1 MRKQNI
7 TLKDVAKAAKV
18 SVSTASKAINNKTV
32 VAESTRERVL
42 NVAKKLGYRAS
53 FIPKSLR
60 SRKSKAIGLIL
71 PNIVNPFFCTLAN
84 AVEDIALKEG
94 YVVILGS
101 TKEDIRRESVYFDIF
116 AERWIDG
123 IILAGGTSEDE
134 KYIQYI
140 QEQEI
145 PIVFIDREIE
155 EHFTNSIGID
165 NEMAMYEATKYLI
178 KLGHKQIG
186 FISGP
191 LRIKVFAK
199 RLKGYKRALESSGL
213 EFKENLVE
221 ESDETAFG
229 GGIAARKLLKGNR
242 DITAILASN
251 DMMAIGSLKELDKA
265 GLRVPEDISLMG
277 FDNIPLT
284 SVVTP
289 SLTTVSQPSCEMG
302 TEAMKLLL
310 EIIQGK
316 KKAKSKIIL
325 GTEIVI
331 RESTSPPIK
340 RN

>member
-18 SVSTASKAINNKTV
+18 SISTASKAINNKTV
-32 VAESTRERVL
+32 VAERTRKKVL

-53 FIPKSLR
+53 FIPRSLR
-60 SRKSKAIGLIL
+60 SKNSKAIGLIL

-101 TKEDIRRESVYFDIF
+101 TKDEIKRESLYFDIF

-140 QEQEI
+140 QEQGI

-165 NEMAMYEATKYLI
+165 NEIAMYEATKYLI
-178 KLGHKQIG
+178 DLGHKCIS

-191 LRIKVFAK
+191 LSVKVFTK
-199 RLKGYKRALESSGL
+199 RLKGYKKALENSGL
-213 EFKENLVE
+213 EFEENLVE
-221 ESDETAFG
+221 ESDETASG
-229 GGIAARKLLKGNR
+229 GRIATRNLLKRNKG
-242 DITAILASN
+242 ITAILASN
-251 DMMAIGSLKELDKA
+251 DMMAIGSLKEISEAD
-265 GLRVPEDISLMG
+265 LRVPEDISLMG

-289 SLTTVSQPSCEMG
+289 SLTTVSQPSYEMG
-302 TEAMKLLL
+302 QEAMKLLL

-316 KKAKSKIIL
+316 KTAKSKIIL

-331 RESTSPPIK
+331 RKSTSPPAK
-340 RN
+340 GN

>member
-18 SVSTASKAINNKTV
+18 SISTASKAINNKTV
-32 VAESTRERVL
+32 VARNTRKRVL
-42 NVAKKLGYRAS
+42 NIAKELGYRAS
-53 FIPKSLR
+53 FVPKSLR
-60 SRKSKAIGLIL
+60 SRNSKAVGLIL
-71 PNIVNPFFCTLAN
+71 PNIVNPFFCDLAN

-101 TKEDIRRESVYFDIF
+101 TKDNIKRESLYFDIF

-123 IILAGGTSEDE
+123 IILAGGTGEDE

-140 QEQEI
+140 QDQDI

-165 NEMAMYEATKYLI
+165 NEMAMYEATKYLLE
-178 KLGHKQIG
+178 LGHKKIG

-191 LRIKVFAK
+191 LRVKVFAK
-199 RLKGYKRALESSGL
+199 RLKGYQRALESYGL
-213 EFKENLVE
+213 KFEQSLLE
-221 ESDETAFG
+221 ESDETASG
-229 GGIAARKLLKGNR
+229 GRIATRKLLKRNK
-242 DITAILASN
+242 DMTAILASN
-251 DMMAIGSLKELDKA
+251 DMMAIGSLKELNEA
-265 GLRVPEDISLMG
+265 NLRVPGDISLMG

-284 SVVTP
+284 SIITP
-289 SLTTVSQPSCEMG
+289 SLTTVSQPSYEMG
-302 TEAMKLLL
+302 VEAMKLLL

-331 RESTSPPIK
+331 RESTSSLNK
-340 RN
+340 SK